1 MTRFLRSCFLLLP
14 LVSGCSSYD
23 IDSSIDSVNQMPDVI
38 SSGQA
43 TLVLDAKTKQKM
55 DDRANFLLKSELNE
69 NAAVELML
77 SKSLDFQTL
86 LLENWRQGSLFV
98 QSGNIANPSFSYER
112 MVKGAETEYG
122 SFLSFGLFEL
132 LTLPN
137 RRASAKIDAERS
149 KVQLASEILGAVTEV
164 RIAWLDAVAAEEK
177 LAIAEKKFQAMKA
190 VAELAKRMKQTG
202 NFNTSQ
208 RIRQQLTFSD
218 ATMALAN
225 ARQLRFSS
233 RERLIRLLGI
243 EQDQI
248 NLLKLPKALQDFTDK
263 PMRLDQFSNAINAR
277 FDVRI
282 ARLEYE
288 ATLKRF
294 GVENIG
300 TYTDVEYG
308 HRYDRI
314 NDDGAISNKKGYE
327 LEVKLPLFDWGNVKR
342 EALRAELLSKQKMYQ
357 SAVLRAA
364 SELREQYFEFRTL
377 FDIALHYQNQVIPMK
392 ETLMEEAN
400 YEYNGMIIGV
410 FELLQVGREL
420 AAAEISL
427 VDAKQNALGS
437 EMRMRSSALGRASSS
452 NSKKLEASTAAE
464 EGGH

>member
-1 MTRFLRSCFLLLP
+1 MSRLLRSCFLVLP

-23 IDSSIDSVNQMPDVI
+23 ISGSIDSVNQMPDVI

-43 TLVLDAKTKQKM
+43 TLVLDSKTKQEL
-55 DDRANFLLKSELNE
+55 DDRANFLLKSELSE
-69 NAAVELML
+69 NDAVELML

-86 LLENWRQGSLFV
+86 LLENWRQGSLNV
-98 QSGNIANPSFSYER
+98 QSGNIANPSFSFER

-137 RRASAKIDAERS
+137 RRAAAAIDAERS
-149 KVQLASEILGAVTEV
+149 RIQLASEILGAVTEV
-164 RIAWLDAVAAEEK
+164 RLAWLDAVAAEEK
-177 LAIAEKKFQAMKA
+177 LAIAEKTFQAIEA
-190 VAELAKRMKQTG
+190 GAELAKRMKQTG

-208 RIRQQLTFSD
+208 RIRQQLIFSD
-218 ATMALAN
+218 ATMTLAN
-225 ARQLRFSS
+225 AKQLRFSS

-243 EQDQI
+243 GQDQI
-248 NLLKLPKALQDFTDK
+248 NFLKLPKALPDFTEK
-263 PMRLDQFSNAINAR
+263 PMRLGQFSNAIDAR

-288 ATLKRF
+288 GTLKRF
-294 GVENIG
+294 GVENIS

-308 HRYDRI
+308 QRYDRI
-314 NDDGAISNKKGYE
+314 NDDGAISYKKGYE
-327 LEVKLPLFDWGNVKR
+327 LEVKLPLFDWGSVKR
-342 EALRAELLSKQKMYQ
+342 EALGAELLSKQKIYQ
-357 SAVLRAA
+357 SALLKAA
-364 SELREQYFEFRTL
+364 SELREQYFEYRTL
-377 FDIALHYQNQVIPMK
+377 FDIALHYQNQVVPMK

-420 AAAEISL
+420 SAAESSS

-437 EMRMRSSALGRASSS
+437 EIRMRSTALGRTSSS
-452 NSKKLEASTAAE
+452 QQIKLGASTAAA